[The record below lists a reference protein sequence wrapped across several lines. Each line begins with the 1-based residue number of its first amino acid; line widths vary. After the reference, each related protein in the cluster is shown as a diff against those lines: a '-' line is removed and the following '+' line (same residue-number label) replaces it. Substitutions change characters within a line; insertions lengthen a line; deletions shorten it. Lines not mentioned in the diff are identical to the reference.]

1 MGSEITLK
9 NNEIKDIMK
18 SIKSLEKRE
27 HLLQETTRNI
37 IIQKGEFISFL
48 GLLMKYVLTSAA
60 RNVLLSLGVKAAT
73 SATNAAIQKKIYESG
88 MTALTNINENS

>member
-1 MGSEITLK
+1 
-9 NNEIKDIMK
+9 MK

-37 IIQKGEFISFL
+37 IIQKGEFIRFL
-48 GLLMKYVLTSAA
+48 GLLMTARLPIMKYVLTSAA

>member
-1 MGSEITLK
+1 
-9 NNEIKDIMK
+9 MK

-48 GLLMKYVLTSAA
+48 GLLMTARLPIMKYVLTSAA